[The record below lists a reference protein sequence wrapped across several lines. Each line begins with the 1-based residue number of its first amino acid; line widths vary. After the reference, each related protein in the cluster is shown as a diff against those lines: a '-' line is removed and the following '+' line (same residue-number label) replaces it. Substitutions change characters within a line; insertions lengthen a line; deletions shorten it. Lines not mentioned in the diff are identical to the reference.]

1 MPQCCSRGCLVG
13 GFHLSFDEVGSCGA
27 NLVLV
32 QKPGSR
38 GGPDCQCLG
47 GTVGTKPITSG
58 NEQRIA
64 GGNPAPSVC
73 KLVYPDWRTSL
84 SRFGRAVQERRS
96 SLRVYGY
103 LLALCCWCG
112 ARHLSWLLPHAGRF
126 PSFLFPPV
134 LSCKAALE
142 EMFKLFVHLFA
153 CCFFLPLLNVV
164 PLNKKA

>member
-96 SLRVYGY
+96 SLRVYCY

-112 ARHLSWLLPHAGRF
+112 AHVTCPGCYHTLVVFHPF
-126 PSFLFPPV
+126 SFLQFSHV
-134 LSCKAALE
+134 KLCWRKCLSYL
-142 EMFKLFVHLFA
+142 FIFLFVAFSS
-153 CCFFLPLLNVV
+153 PS
-164 PLNKKA
+164 